1 VGKDGNNDLADLFKA
16 ALDDEETRHASG
28 NGRPP
33 KAAAP
38 GGNRTK
44 PPAKVNSA
52 AARAPTAAL
61 PSKPSV
67 APSDPAEPMIPA
79 AVTRPTKPQ
88 LRAPSRSEMEG
99 LVAIP
104 RSEANTVGRVNA
116 YEAKA
121 PKPTSPS
128 VSMPPRSVSRD
139 ADATQQTLPP
149 QGAAPKP
156 TPANKTPSAT
166 MPPLAKSTGTMSLP
180 PSGRKGTNASE
191 IRGRPANEL
200 TLPPGGGDA
209 SEQLDHKGRSRPI
222 YAPRTPR
229 PSQKRVKPGLDVL
242 LGLFPGARL
251 MAEEKV
257 GGGLAYALIG
267 LLSLLPAV
275 VVTISWSAR
284 AQAVNKLHMDPGWL
298 VLHGAAAVLSV
309 LLYELVRS
317 ASSQNVDR
325 GRVRL
330 SRWLAALFLPS
341 LAVVLL
347 GPGLVGF
354 APGPVEAAWL
364 VAIPLAAIS
373 IVAAVDAIRARTEL
387 DAGRR
392 STGLTALFLGLSLV
406 GGLLTLALSVELN
419 ASLAKRAENAG
430 FVKLP
435 LIVRAVRISV

>member
-1 VGKDGNNDLADLFKA
+1 MAKDSNNDLADLFKA

-28 NGRPP
+28 NGRAP

-61 PSKPSV
+61 PAKPSI
-67 APSDPAEPMIPA
+67 APSPADTADPIIPP
-79 AVTRPTKPQ
+79 AVTRPTKPS
-88 LRAPSRSEMEG
+88 LRSPSRSELEG

-116 YEAKA
+116 YEGKGQQQRS
-121 PKPTSPS
+121 TPS
-128 VSMPPRSVSRD
+128 VSIPPRSVSKD
-139 ADATQQTLPP
+139 PDATQQTLPP
-149 QGAAPKP
+149 QGVTPKAAPASATK
-156 TPANKTPSAT
+156 TPAPS
-166 MPPLAKSTGTMSLP
+166 MPKSTGTMSLP

-200 TLPPGGGDA
+200 TLPPGDA

-229 PSQKRVKPGLDVL
+229 PSQKRTKPGLDFL

-251 MAEEKV
+251 MADEQV
-257 GGGLAYALIG
+257 GAGLAYALIG

-275 VVTISWSAR
+275 VVSISWSAR
-284 AQAVNKLHMDPGWL
+284 AQAVTKLNMDPSWL
-298 VLHGAAAVLSV
+298 VLHAGAALVSV

-317 ASSQNVDR
+317 ASSMNVDR
-325 GRVRL
+325 GRVRA

-341 LAVVLL
+341 VAAVLM
-347 GPGLVGF
+347 GPGLVGL

-373 IVAAVDAIRARTEL
+373 VVAAVDAVRARTET

-406 GGLLTLALSVELN
+406 GGLLALALSVELN
-419 ASLAKRAENAG
+419 ASVAKRAESAG

>member
-1 VGKDGNNDLADLFKA
+1 MAKDSNNDLADLFKA

-38 GGNRTK
+38 SGNRTK

-61 PSKPSV
+61 PAKPSI
-67 APSDPAEPMIPA
+67 APSPADTADPIIPP
-79 AVTRPTKPQ
+79 AVTRPTKPS
-88 LRAPSRSEMEG
+88 LRAPSRSELEG

-116 YEAKA
+116 YEGKA
-121 PKPTSPS
+121 PQRSTPS
-128 VSMPPRSVSRD
+128 VSIPPRPQSKD

-149 QGAAPKP
+149 QGATPKA
-156 TPANKTPSAT
+156 TPANTTKTPAPS
-166 MPPLAKSTGTMSLP
+166 MAKSTGTMSLP

-200 TLPPGGGDA
+200 TLPPGDA

-229 PSQKRVKPGLDVL
+229 PSQKRVKPGLDFL

-251 MAEEKV
+251 MADEQV

-275 VVTISWSAR
+275 VVSISWSAR
-284 AQAVNKLHMDPGWL
+284 AQAVTKLNMDPSWL
-298 VLHGAAAVLSV
+298 VLHAGAAILSV

-317 ASSQNVDR
+317 ASSMNVDR
-325 GRVRL
+325 GRVRP

-341 LAVVLL
+341 VAVVLV
-347 GPGLVGF
+347 GPGLVGL

-373 IVAAVDAIRARTEL
+373 IVAAVDAIRARTET

-406 GGLLTLALSVELN
+406 GGLLVLALSMELN